1 MPNFYGVYVGKVED
15 NEDPLKI
22 GRLKVRVPSIF
33 GEESEIPTD
42 KLPWADP
49 NFPYGGSDD
58 VGFFF
63 VPEKEATVN
72 VLFIGGD
79 SNKPVWIGCNY
90 SQFETYGTPKPP
102 GEAMSKYPK
111 RKVLKTKAGY
121 ICFDDEEK
129 SITIKSGGNSSYFGM
144 SEREIE
150 IVHASGA
157 HATIKQDGSIAM
169 ESPEQIRQRD
179 PNTKAQWNLI
189 KQICQKLDIPT
200 SSAEPFK
207 AKTWGGPKSTP
218 SCKTEMPKPIKF
230 TGGWGGSP
238 GQVLPNTGG
247 GWPAGGVSS
256 GWGYPN
262 APEIPKGI
270 ADKSQELVKNMI
282 DAGACAPEMDGIL
295 QKALNGE
302 KEVPLELGGMFN
314 GMLDMGN
321 KSSGGLSIPGFEG
334 DFVSSSVDMA
344 SNASQ
349 QIAQGGFPLQFFAS
363 TLSISPKYGTLIV
376 QAMNETIK
384 YKNEGL
390 FEKDEI
396 LNSDLIPDLTPELC
410 KKYTAQLKTVE
421 IDDDT
426 KDIMRSLVKR
436 VDRYENGDSELG
448 IDNNDQN
455 TGDMLYKGDKY
466 KIYRQEGLTQ
476 LIEDSDSDNDDSD
489 DDDTTPTPESGSS
502 ASLKDMIVMALIFGR
517 N

>member
-1 MPNFYGVYVGKVED
+1 
-15 NEDPLKI
+15 
-22 GRLKVRVPSIF
+22 
-33 GEESEIPTD
+33 
-42 KLPWADP
+42 
-49 NFPYGGSDD
+49 
-58 VGFFF
+58 
-63 VPEKEATVN
+63 
-72 VLFIGGD
+72 
-79 SNKPVWIGCNY
+79 
-90 SQFETYGTPKPP
+90 
-102 GEAMSKYPK
+102 
-111 RKVLKTKAGY
+111 
-121 ICFDDEEK
+121 
-129 SITIKSGGNSSYFGM
+129 
-144 SEREIE
+144 
-150 IVHASGA
+150 
-157 HATIKQDGSIAM
+157 
-169 ESPEQIRQRD
+169 
-179 PNTKAQWNLI
+179 
-189 KQICQKLDIPT
+189 
-200 SSAEPFK
+200 
-207 AKTWGGPKSTP
+207 
-218 SCKTEMPKPIKF
+218 
-230 TGGWGGSP
+230 
-238 GQVLPNTGG
+238 
-247 GWPAGGVSS
+247 
-256 GWGYPN
+256 
-262 APEIPKGI
+262 
-270 ADKSQELVKNMI
+270 MI
-282 DAGACAPEMDGIL
+282 DSGACAPEMDGIL

-363 TLSISPKYGTLIV
+363 KLSISPKYGTLIV

-390 FEKDEI
+390 FKKDEI
-396 LNSDLIPDLTPELC
+396 LNPDLIPDLTPELC

-476 LIEDSDSDNDDSD
+476 LVEDSDSDNDDD
-489 DDDTTPTPESGSS
+489 NDNPTPDSDSS